1 MMTRLSALPALPN
14 LTALPHLSR
23 ARLSRGLLGALAIS
37 GLVLSGAAPAEARC
51 KRLTKTEGAIVGGA
65 GGAVLGAVLTGGV
78 AGTVIGAAAGG
89 IAGHEIA
96 RKNHYKCYRGRY
108 RR

>member
-1 MMTRLSALPALPN
+1 MIRS
-14 LTALPHLSR
+14 PHAPIR
-23 ARLSRGLLGALAIS
+23 ALAGILAA
-37 GLVLSGAAPAEARC
+37 GTLLVAGTSPAEAWHC
-51 KRLTKTEGAIVGGA
+51 KRLTKTQGAIVGGT

-96 RKNHYKCYRGRY
+96 RRKHHRCYAQ
-108 RR
+108 RRR

>member
-1 MMTRLSALPALPN
+1 MRQTVTSPVLRPFAAFALGLGLIASVATSAD
-14 LTALPHLSR
+14 
-23 ARLSRGLLGALAIS
+23 ARPCR
-37 GLVLSGAAPAEARC
+37 RM
-51 KRLTKTEGAIVGGA
+51 TKTQGAVVGAA

-78 AGTVIGAAAGG
+78 AGTVVGAAAGG

-96 RKNHYKCYRGRY
+96 RNGRHRCYRH

>member
-1 MMTRLSALPALPN
+1 MIRSTPAPMRSLAAV
-14 LTALPHLSR
+14 LA
-23 ARLSRGLLGALAIS
+23 AGAL
-37 GLVLSGAAPAEARC
+37 LVAGTSPAEAWHC
-51 KRLTKTEGAIVGGA
+51 KRLTRTQGAIVGGT

-96 RKNHYKCYRGRY
+96 RKKHHKCYAQ
-108 RR
+108 RRR

>member
-1 MMTRLSALPALPN
+1 MQPIFRNFTRRLASTVFAAGLVAGGVTCGATPAL
-14 LTALPHLSR
+14 AWH
-23 ARLSRGLLGALAIS
+23 
-37 GLVLSGAAPAEARC
+37 C
-51 KRLTKTEGAIVGGA
+51 KRLTKTQGALVGGT

-96 RKNHYKCYRGRY
+96 RHKHHRCYAQ
-108 RR
+108 RRR

>member
-1 MMTRLSALPALPN
+1 MMTKPKSFATAMLAL
-14 LTALPHLSR
+14 
-23 ARLSRGLLGALAIS
+23 
-37 GLVLSGAAPAEARC
+37 GLVASIAPQAEAHTC
-51 KRLTKTEGAIVGGA
+51 KRLTKTQGAIVGGA

-89 IAGHEIA
+89 VAGHEIA
-96 RKNHYKCYRGRY
+96 RKKHHKCYASRY